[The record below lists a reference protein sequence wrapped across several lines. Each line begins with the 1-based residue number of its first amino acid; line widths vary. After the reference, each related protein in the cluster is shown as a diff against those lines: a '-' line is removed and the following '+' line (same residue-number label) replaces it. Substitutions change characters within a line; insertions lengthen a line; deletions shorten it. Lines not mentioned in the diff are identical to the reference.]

1 MKLSQLKYFQT
12 ICKYNNITRASNEL
26 HVSQP
31 CLSNAIRELEDEL
44 GVTLFY
50 RLSKG
55 LVLTEEGN
63 MLLEHATDI
72 LNRVDQMIMDITSSQ
87 TDDHEVK
94 LGIPPMIGTLVFP
107 DILQNLRL
115 EYPHTQLSIV
125 ERGSTANKSLVL
137 DGELDAAIVSG
148 DEPLPAAFGSIDIC
162 TLKIFFY
169 TSIENPI
176 AYMTQLDIEKLP
188 HAPLVL
194 LSEDSFITAF
204 VKDRFKQ
211 YNMKPN
217 ILLHTNQL
225 HTIQKLVDNNTASTF
240 LFDGILTPNDNII
253 SIPMEDKPET
263 KIRLIWNKTRKQ
275 SMGTKNLIRL
285 VQSRST
291 NQ

>member
-12 ICKYNNITRASNEL
+12 ICKYSNITRASNEL

-31 CLSNAIRELEDEL
+31 CLSNAIKELEDEF

-55 LVLTEEGN
+55 LVLTEEGA
-63 MLLEHATDI
+63 MLLERATDI
-72 LNRVDQMIMDITSSQ
+72 LDRVDQLVLDMTASQ
-87 TDDHEVK
+87 NDNHEIK
-94 LGIPPMIGTLVFP
+94 LGLPPMIGTLIFP
-107 DILQNLRL
+107 DIMQSLRL
-115 EYPHTQLSIV
+115 NYPNTQLSIV
-125 ERGSTANKSLVL
+125 EHGSTTNKSLIL
-137 DGELDAAIVSG
+137 DGALDAAIVSG
-148 DEPLPAAFGSIDIC
+148 DEPLPAVFDSVDIC
-162 TLKIFFY
+162 TLKILFY

-176 AYMTQLDIEKLP
+176 AYMTQLDMEQLA

-194 LSEDSFITAF
+194 LNEDSFIASF
-204 VKDRFKQ
+204 VKQRFKQ
-211 YNMKPN
+211 YNMRPN

-253 SIPMEDKPET
+253 SIPLDDEPDT
-263 KIRLIWNKTRKQ
+263 KIRLIWNKARKQ